1 MISAKRGAFVSKFHQ
16 LYLVAA
22 PLFRRDISARYR
34 GSVMGLAWTFL
45 VPLLMLAV
53 YTFMFG
59 KVFQMRWSPDGVDE
73 PGGTLGFALTLFV
86 GLMTHSYATEVLTRA
101 PTIILS
107 NANLVKRVV
116 FPLEIFP
123 VMAVSTAL
131 FQYFISLIVFLIFQV
146 TVTGTVSVGVLW
158 LPVIILPFTILLIG
172 FAWVLASVTVYFRD
186 VAQFM
191 GLAATVLLFMS
202 PVFYPVSRLP
212 QELWPIFLLNPLTF
226 IIEQSR
232 VVVFT
237 QAPPDFAGLAF
248 YFVISLAVAI
258 AGYFAFARMRRG
270 FSDVL

>member
-1 MISAKRGAFVSKFHQ
+1 MNSASKATLVSKFHQ
-16 LYLVAA
+16 LYQIAI
-22 PLFRRDISARYR
+22 PLFRRDIAARYR

-59 KVFQMRWSPDGVDE
+59 KVFQMRWSADGTDE

-86 GLMTHSYATEVLTRA
+86 GLMTHSYATEVLTRS
-101 PTIILS
+101 PSIILA

-123 VMAVSTAL
+123 VMTISTAL
-131 FQYFISLIVFLIFQV
+131 FQYFISVFVFLSFQFIA
-146 TVTGTVSVGVLW
+146 TGSISVGVLW
-158 LPVIILPFTILLIG
+158 LPLIIAPFTLLLTGLSWAISG
-172 FAWVLASVTVYFRD
+172 VSVYVRD
-186 VAQFM
+186 TAQLM
-191 GLAATVLLFMS
+191 GLLATVLLFMS

-212 QELWPIFLLNPLTF
+212 ESIQPIFAINPLTF

-232 VVVFT
+232 LVVFSHSL
-237 QAPPDFAGLAF
+237 PDFWGLAI
-248 YFVISLAVAI
+248 YSLISLFIAA
-258 AGYFAFARMRRG
+258 AGYTAFSRMRRG

>member
-1 MISAKRGAFVSKFHQ
+1 MISAHRAAFVSRLHQ

-73 PGGTLGFALTLFV
+73 PAGTLGFALTLFV

-107 NANLVKRVV
+107 NSNLVKRVV

-131 FQYFISLIVFLIFQV
+131 FQYFISLFVFLVFQLI
-146 TVTGTVSVGVLW
+146 VTGSVSIGILW
-158 LPVIILPFTILLIG
+158 LPLIILPFTILLIG
-172 FAWVLASVTVYFRD
+172 FAWILASITVYFRD

-212 QELWPIFLLNPLTF
+212 EELWPIFLLNPLTF

-232 VVVFT
+232 LVVFSNS
-237 QAPPDFAGLAF
+237 APDFAGLAI
-248 YFVISLAVAI
+248 YFAISIFVSI